1 MKSITKPATSKL
13 VAKFDNELMQLLKAD
28 LQNFKAN
35 NPTWGTNKQAA
46 AQHSLK
52 VA

>member
-13 VAKFDNELMQLLKAD
+13 VAKFDNDLMQILMAD

-35 NPTWGTNKQAA
+35 NPTYGINKQAA
-46 AQHSLK
+46 AKQSLK
-52 VA
+52 AA